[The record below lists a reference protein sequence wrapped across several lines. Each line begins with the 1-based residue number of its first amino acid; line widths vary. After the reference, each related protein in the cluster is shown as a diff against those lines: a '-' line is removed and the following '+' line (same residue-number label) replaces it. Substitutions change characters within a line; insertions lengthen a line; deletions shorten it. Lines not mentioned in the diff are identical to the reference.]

1 MASHRM
7 AQAGPGAAAGFLDTD
22 GKRTV
27 INDGVPD
34 GSKSTCF
41 PERIRANKNTTAGCH
56 SESWNSGYSQ
66 EKRDKG
72 A

>member
-1 MASHRM
+1 MASHRK
-7 AQAGPGAAAGFLDTD
+7 AKTGPSAATGFLDA
-22 GKRTV
+22 GRKRTV
-27 INDGVPD
+27 INNGVPD

-41 PERIRANKNTTAGCH
+41 PERVRANKNTTAGCH
-56 SESWNSGYSQ
+56 SESWNSGYYQ